1 MAAVAQVEFRR
12 FDKNVAG
19 AGGGGVAEAGAGAG
33 AKAKTKALWALIEQP
48 NKCAKL

>member
-19 AGGGGVAEAGAGAG
+19 AGAGGGAGAG

>member
-19 AGGGGVAEAGAGAG
+19 AGAGRGAG

>member
-19 AGGGGVAEAGAGAG
+19 AGAGGGAGAGAG

>member
-19 AGGGGVAEAGAGAG
+19 AGGGAG